1 MLVVCTLAS
10 HQHNKGHTESKGR
23 IGDLHQGR
31 HRVPV
36 IFLPWPFFTATMAW
50 MTYEDM
56 EDKEEKRRDK
66 ILWQHKITQTNK
78 ILIMSRIENL
88 DPT

>member
-1 MLVVCTLAS
+1 
-10 HQHNKGHTESKGR
+10 
-23 IGDLHQGR
+23 
-31 HRVPV
+31 
-36 IFLPWPFFTATMAW
+36 MAW

-56 EDKEEKRRDK
+56 EDKEEKRRVK

-78 ILIMSRIENL
+78 IVIMSMIENL